1 MTSPLT
7 LAARLQLES
16 RQWLQGLT
24 QAQGGTKKFVSTV
37 RSEFRELRGF
47 MDSTAGTLAKLGL
60 GFGVVNT
67 VMGSAKTDQ
76 ALTRVKQTADLSIQ
90 QVGQLRTELHRMA
103 QDTGIVFTGLREG
116 FDQLAAGGLTF
127 DQALPTIEAI
137 NKSMRVT
144 GAEATTLA
152 GALQSAQA
160 NFGFDLTQPGKA
172 LELLDKMTVAGR
184 AGVIEIED
192 LAGVFGTAASNAKA
206 AGLTFEQTLALFE
219 GLGTSTTK
227 DRVGT
232 LVDSTLRLFTNANYM
247 REAQKATGVQF
258 FDKQTGSRRNPLDIL
273 TDIKAGYDKL
283 STDRERFAFISK
295 AFGKAD
301 LDTIKGI
308 SQAMSSGRIGEIREI
323 AAAVEKAAGTTQRDL
338 PEAMANSVAQGGVLR
353 ETLATV
359 GDQVSMPINKALA
372 ETIQKLTGSKE
383 SGGLGLDGWDLIG
396 GGVLAAGGA
405 YAGGRMAKGALG
417 KILQQLGGGSVSLG
431 AGVVA
436 GQALQQAGAATPV
449 YVVGAA
455 PGLFAGIGG
464 TSPIV
469 GVPGAGDAGKK
480 GPGAAGKI
488 MPFLSGL
495 ATRAAAPALL
505 ASYPLSRY
513 VGTLSDGMDDPT
525 LQADVQRTLR
535 RGRGRGLL
543 ARANA
548 QNAQQAE
555 ARAAVDVNV
564 QVQDDRITARVTRS
578 EGVERATVTNRLPRS
593 PRPRT
598 GRMMESGAP

>member
-1 MTSPLT
+1 MSTPLT
-7 LAARLQLES
+7 LAARLHLES
-16 RQWLQGLT
+16 RQWMQGLSH
-24 QAQGGTKKFVSTV
+24 AQQGTRGFVNKAK
-37 RSEFRELRGF
+37 SEFAQLRGF
-47 MDSTAGTLAKLGL
+47 MDSTTGTLAKLGL

-67 VMGSAKTDQ
+67 IMSSAKTDQ
-76 ALTRVKQTADLSIQ
+76 ALTNIRQTAGLSIQ
-90 QVGQLRTELHRMA
+90 QVGKLRTELHAMS
-103 QDTGIVFTGLREG
+103 QETGIG
-116 FDQLAAGGLTF
+116 FDSLRDGFGQLAAGGLEF
-127 DQALPTIEAI
+127 GQALPTIDAI

-144 GAEATTLA
+144 SSEATTLA
-152 GALQSAQA
+152 EALQSAQA
-160 NFGFDLTQPGKA
+160 NFGFDLTKPGQS

-184 AGVIEIED
+184 AGVVEIEH
-192 LAGVFGTAASNAKA
+192 LAGVFGTAASEAKA
-206 AGLTFEQTLALFE
+206 AGLTFDQTLALFE
-219 GLGTSTTK
+219 GMGTLTTR

-232 LVDSTLRLFTNANYM
+232 LVASTLRLFTNSNYM
-247 REAQKATGVQF
+247 REAQKATKVNF
-258 FDKQTGSRRNPLDIL
+258 FDPKTNARRNPLDIL
-273 TDIKAGYDKL
+273 TDIKAEYDKL
-283 STDRERFAFISK
+283 GTEKEQFAFISR

-308 SQAMSSGRIGEIREI
+308 NSAMADGRIKQIRDI
-323 AAAVEKAAGTTQRDL
+323 SAAVGAAAGTTLKDL
-338 PEAMANSVAQGGVLR
+338 PEAMSNSVAQAGVLR
-353 ETLATV
+353 QTLATV
-359 GDQVSMPINKALA
+359 GDQVAIPINKALA
-372 ETIQKLTGSKE
+372 DTIQKLTGSKE

-405 YAGGRMAKGALG
+405 YAGGRAAKGALG

-469 GVPGAGDAGKK
+469 GIPGAGGAGKN
-480 GPGAAGKI
+480 GPGAMGEI

-513 VGTLSDGMDDPT
+513 VGTLRDGMDDPT

-548 QNAQQAE
+548 QNAQLAE

-578 EGVERATVTNRLPRS
+578 EGVERATVSNRLPRS

-598 GRMMESGAP
+598 GRMMGEAD